1 MSETGET
8 LSSIPENGNF
18 IIQASYKKN
27 TNRNTN
33 DYFIIAY
40 YDTNGSMI
48 GFNYSLMNPT
58 SGKNVAFGTL
68 ISQKDNKVSIVK
80 AFVWDGLSSMNS
92 LAESIE
98 R

>member
-1 MSETGET
+1 
-8 LSSIPENGNF
+8 
-18 IIQASYKKN
+18 
-27 TNRNTN
+27 
-33 DYFIIAY
+33 
-40 YDTNGSMI
+40 MI
-48 GFNYSLMNPT
+48 GFNYSLMNPA